1 MRIFDRGSEEIA
13 MRFVLASI
21 CIVGLTASGAD
32 AQQVTSLRCVGV
44 EPFWSVTIT
53 AKAMWFTDHDDK
65 RFDLALV
72 KPRNA
77 VGRMPDTLR
86 VYQTRR
92 VKDGAAVTLVVKR
105 NYQKCTDNMS
115 DGEFA
120 YDAIYVT
127 PEGVF
132 DGCCSWAK

>member
-1 MRIFDRGSEEIA
+1 MRT
-13 MRFVLASI
+13 VLAAAILAALTTS
-21 CIVGLTASGAD
+21 TAS
-32 AQQVTSLRCVGV
+32 AQQGGSLRCVGV
-44 EPFWSVTIT
+44 EPFWGITIT
-53 AKAMWFTDHDDK
+53 AKAMWYTDRDEK
-65 RFDLALV
+65 RFDLVLV

-77 VGRMPDTLR
+77 VGRMPDVLR

-115 DGEFA
+115 DNEFS